1 MGKDI
6 EFSLVLVCM
15 MCFEVDVDYGK
26 VVCEL
31 GWQLCLVE
39 ELIWE
44 VVWFWVVMC
53 IVGKDFV
60 VL

>member
-31 GWQLCLVE
+31 GW
-39 ELIWE
+39 
-44 VVWFWVVMC
+44 
-53 IVGKDFV
+53 
-60 VL
+60 